1 MDSKLIILLII
12 AGVLLMLT
20 LGHFLIRYYK
30 AVNAD
35 EVKVELDEEITTLK
49 VAEEPVKEEQESIKE

>member
-1 MDSKLIILLII
+1 MDSKLIILLIV

-20 LGHFLIRYYK
+20 LAHFLVRYYK

-35 EVKVELDEEITTLK
+35 DIKIELDDEITTLK
-49 VAEEPVKEEQESIKE
+49 VVEDEPLAKDVEEVK